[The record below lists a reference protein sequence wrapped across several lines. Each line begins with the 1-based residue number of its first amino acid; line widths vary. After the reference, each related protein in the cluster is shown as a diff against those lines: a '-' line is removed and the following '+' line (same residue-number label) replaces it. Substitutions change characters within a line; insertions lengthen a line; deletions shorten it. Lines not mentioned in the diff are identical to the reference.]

1 MRIQLCGR
9 LSIEGLARTIDEVE
23 FPWRLGRRLWAYLVL
38 NRRRPVGR
46 GEIVAAL
53 WGEESPDASDASV
66 NALAS
71 RLRHTLARTGELA
84 ELRSATGAYTL
95 ALPSGTFVDR
105 ERAWSAIHHVAAIRS
120 RGDVAG
126 AWAESVIACEIAQ
139 RGFLPGES
147 GDWIE
152 AERRTLRDIELQAL
166 EVLAEVEIDQ
176 DRPAEAER
184 VARRLIATDA
194 LRESGYRLLMRALA
208 SGGNA
213 AQAARV
219 MDECRAALASA
230 QASPSK
236 ETERVFREI
245 LG

>member
-23 FPWRLGRRLWAYLVL
+23 FPGRLGRRLWAYLVL

-184 VARRLIATDA
+184 VARVTGCSCARSR
-194 LRESGYRLLMRALA
+194 REAMRHKLHV
-208 SGGNA
+208 SWMS
-213 AQAARV
+213 AARRSPRRRRRHRKRRN
-219 MDECRAALASA
+219 ESSA
-230 QASPSK
+230 RSWVRR
-236 ETERVFREI
+236 TVR
-245 LG
+245 

>member
-1 MRIQLCGR
+1 MERDPSRGR
-9 LSIEGLARTIDEVE
+9 D
-23 FPWRLGRRLWAYLVL
+23 PQP
-38 NRRRPVGR
+38 RRR
-46 GEIVAAL
+46 
-53 WGEESPDASDASV
+53 
-66 NALAS
+66 
-71 RLRHTLARTGELA
+71 
-84 ELRSATGAYTL
+84 
-95 ALPSGTFVDR
+95 
-105 ERAWSAIHHVAAIRS
+105 
-120 RGDVAG
+120 AG

>member
-1 MRIQLCGR
+1 MRKTQTDDGERFI
-9 LSIEGLARTIDEVE
+9 SIIGATQIGSELTKGGWAGLALFMVLLNV
-23 FPWRLGRRLWAYLVL
+23 FVGLFNLVPL
-38 NRRRPVGR
+38 LPLVS
-46 GEIVAAL
+46 VAAF
-53 WGEESPDASDASV
+53 
-66 NALAS
+66 
-71 RLRHTLARTGELA
+71 
-84 ELRSATGAYTL
+84 RSAKPIL
-95 ALPSGTFVDR
+95 
-105 ERAWSAIHHVAAIRS
+105 
-120 RGDVAG
+120 
-126 AWAESVIACEIAQ
+126 
-139 RGFLPGES
+139 
-147 GDWIE
+147 DWIE

-236 ETERVFREI
+236 ETERVFLEI